1 MPPEAQRLAVDVGK
15 SRQLGEPAALHG
27 PPRTCTVYD
36 VPRTKILAAGVEA
49 TDRWD
54 VGDEGGWYDLT
65 VTVDEAPAFRRRFA
79 GRLENGEPGTSDPA
93 MGTAPA

>member
-1 MPPEAQRLAVDVGK
+1 M
-15 SRQLGEPAALHG
+15 
-27 PPRTCTVYD
+27 
-36 VPRTKILAAGVEA
+36 

-54 VGDEGGWYDLT
+54 VGGEGGWYDLT

-93 MGTAPA
+93 MGVASA